1 MTKLR
6 EKIDNILFIIQDNST
21 DLMAGNLAFSLVL
34 TMISLLA
41 LLAVLLTSF
50 NLDFIKAS
58 DLIPEPVKD
67 VLLSSINNSIGNVNL
82 IVYVLAGLLVLRGA
96 KSIIMISNK
105 IYEVEREDRGVK
117 YFTKSLQMSIVV
129 VLIIITVAFLA
140 VASTRFLDIVYSK
153 GVSVQKA
160 KFVNMTLRLV
170 SVTLS
175 TSLLYLLISYIF
187 RKAPNI
193 NLTHKDVRLG
203 AIFTTVSWL
212 IFTKFYSYYI
222 GLTYGESSFYGSMS
236 NVITTMWWTYMLS
249 MLMVI
254 GIKINKTKD

>member
-160 KFVNMTLRLV
+160 KFVNMALRLV

-203 AIFTTVSWL
+203 AIFTTISWL

>member
-67 VLLSSINNSIGNVNL
+67 VLLSSVNNSIGNVNL

>member
-21 DLMAGNLAFSLVL
+21 GLMAGNLAFSLVL

-41 LLAVLLTSF
+41 LLAIVLTSF

-67 VLLSSINNSIGNVNL
+67 VLLSSVNSSIGNVNL

-96 KSIIMISNK
+96 KALIIISNK
-105 IYEVEREDRGVK
+105 IYEVPKEERGFK
-117 YFTKSLQMSIVV
+117 YFFKSLQISLVV
-129 VLIIITVAFLA
+129 VLIIVTVAFLA
-140 VASTRFLDIVYSK
+140 VASTRFIDIVYSK

-160 KFVNMTLRLV
+160 HLVNTVLRLV
-170 SVTLS
+170 SVLLS

-187 RKAPNI
+187 RKAPSI
-193 NLTHKDVRLG
+193 KLTHKDVRAG
-203 AIFTTVSWL
+203 AIFTTISWL

-236 NVITTMWWTYMLS
+236 NVITTMWWAYILS
-249 MLMVI
+249 IFMVI